1 MTEGGVSAWKK
12 AEGETFSSGDVLLE
26 IVRIPHTP
34 KFALNDASSQ
44 ETDKAVIDV
53 EAQED
58 GILAK
63 IVVCGI
69 PVMAFTSRSSRV
81 HVIGPGWLEECCCR

>member
-1 MTEGGVSAWKK
+1 MRS
-12 AEGETFSSGDVLLE
+12 FPSSPV
-26 IVRIPHTP
+26 P
-34 KFALNDASSQ
+34 ALDSTTSQ

-63 IVVCGI
+63 IVVRHDPVSMPTI
-69 PVMAFTSRSSRV
+69 PFSCV
-81 HVIGPGWLEECCCR
+81 HVIGSGRVKECCCG